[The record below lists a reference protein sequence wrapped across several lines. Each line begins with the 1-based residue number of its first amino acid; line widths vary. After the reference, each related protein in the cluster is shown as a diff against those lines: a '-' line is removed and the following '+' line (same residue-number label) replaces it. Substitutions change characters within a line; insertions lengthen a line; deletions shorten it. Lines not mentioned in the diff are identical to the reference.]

1 MLIHTLPVENN
12 LKAFTFD
19 DNLANWT
26 YVRCADLI
34 QVHFVDLGQSF
45 PTEILNYLL

>member
-1 MLIHTLPVENN
+1 MLVHTLTVESN
-12 LKAFTFD
+12 LKTFTF

-34 QVHFVDLGQSF
+34 QVHFVDFGQSF